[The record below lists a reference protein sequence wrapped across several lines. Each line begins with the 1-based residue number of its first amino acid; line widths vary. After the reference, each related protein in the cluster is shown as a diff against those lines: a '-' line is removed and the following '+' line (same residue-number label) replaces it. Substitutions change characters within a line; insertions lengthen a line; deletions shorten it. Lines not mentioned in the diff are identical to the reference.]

1 MTTMNMPQFC
11 EIDVSGRPLRIEY
24 RWIGSAQPDAPVLV
38 FLHEGLGSVAIWRDW
53 PEAVCTLTGCRGL
66 LYSRPG
72 YGRSTPRAPDEKWP
86 IDYLHDQAHR
96 VLPAV
101 LAALGVDTARQPPFL
116 YGHSDGGS
124 IALLYAAAFPD
135 RAAGIAVAA
144 PHIFVEDVTIKN
156 LAIARDAY
164 LTTGLRDRLA
174 RYHDDVDSAFWG
186 WNDAW
191 LNPEFRHWNIE
202 AELDAITCDV
212 VAMQGVND
220 EYGTLE
226 QIRGIARRVPQTRL
240 VEIDDCAHTPH
251 KDKPDMVAAE
261 IAALMQRGNF
271 HTA

>member
-1 MTTMNMPQFC
+1 MTTPSFC
-11 EIDVSGRPLRIEY
+11 DIDVLGRSQRIEY
-24 RWIGSAQPDAPVLV
+24 RWIGSTQPDAPVLV

-53 PEAVCTLTGCRGL
+53 PEAVCRLTGCRGL

-72 YGRSTPRAPDEKWP
+72 YGRSTPRPADEKWP
-86 IDYLHDQAHR
+86 IGYLHDQAHT

-101 LAALGVDTARQPPFL
+101 LAALGVDTAQQPPFI

-135 RAAGIAVAA
+135 RVAGIAVAA
-144 PHIFVEDVTIKN
+144 PHIFVEDVTIEN
-156 LAIARDAY
+156 LALAREAY

-191 LNPEFRHWNIE
+191 LTSEFRHWNIE
-202 AELDAITCDV
+202 AELDAIECAV

-240 VEIDDCAHTPH
+240 VEIEDCAHTPH
-251 KDKPDMVAAE
+251 KDQPETVAAE
-261 IAALMQRGNF
+261 IAALMQRGS
-271 HTA
+271 TQTV

>member
-1 MTTMNMPQFC
+1 MNTPSFC
-11 EIDVSGRPLRIEY
+11 DIDVSGRRQRIEY
-24 RWIGSAQPDAPVLV
+24 RWIGSAEPDAPVLV

-53 PEAVCTLTGCRGL
+53 PDTVCRLTGSRGL

-72 YGRSTPRAPDEKWP
+72 YGRSTARAPDEKWP
-86 IDYLHDQAHR
+86 IGYLHDQAR
-96 VLPAV
+96 IVLPAV
-101 LAALGVDTARQPPFL
+101 LGAVGVNAAQQPPFL

-135 RAAGIAVAA
+135 RVAGIAVAA
-144 PHIFVEDVTIKN
+144 PHIFVEDVTIEN
-156 LAIARDAY
+156 LVIARDAY
-164 LTTGLRDRLA
+164 LKPGLRDRLA

-191 LNPEFRHWNIE
+191 LTPEFRHWNIE
-202 AELDAITCDV
+202 SELGGITCDV

-251 KDKPDMVAAE
+251 KDKPETVAAE
-261 IAALMQRGNF
+261 IAAMMQRG
-271 HTA
+271 AARAI